1 MNELTTAS
9 MTEPLPA
16 RNAKLPPSIVK
27 IMEGALK
34 AIGGRGTRRL
44 SMSDICNAAEISR
57 GTLYRYFSTKE
68 DVLAAVSEF
77 VSSNFENGV
86 REAAETTTDPMERF
100 HAVMRFFGEYTNDHT
115 PDRIFEIEPSF
126 YIDFFRSHFDRH
138 KIAMRAALNL
148 TFDYLD
154 TLADAQL
161 KHRRGHP
168 GQPLQAGLNSPQ
180 NLRLSRSERTQLSVQ
195 EQPAVT
201 VACGEGRPKIVD
213 GLGQEVGPVLVIL
226 LQP

>member
-1 MNELTTAS
+1 VNELTTAS

-154 TLADAQL
+154 TLADAPIDRDGVVEAL
-161 KHRRGHP
+161 VRM
-168 GQPLQAGLNSPQ
+168 
-180 NLRLSRSERTQLSVQ
+180 QLSTLIIPINSTWVRVW
-195 EQPAVT
+195 EQLPKKLEGWIITLAGRKRVP
-201 VACGEGRPKIVD
+201 GEN
-213 GLGQEVGPVLVIL
+213 
-226 LQP
+226 

>member
-1 MNELTTAS
+1 MNELTPVAMS
-9 MTEPLPA
+9 EPLPV
-16 RNAKLPPSIVK
+16 RHAKLPPSIVK
-27 IMEGALK
+27 IMAGALK

-86 REAAETTTDPMERF
+86 REAAETTNEPMERF
-100 HAVMRFFGEYTNDHT
+100 RAVMRFFAEYTNDHT

-138 KIAMRAALNL
+138 KIAVRAALNL

-154 TLADAQL
+154 MLADGPIDRDGVAEALVRMQLSILIIPINNTWIRVWEQLPEKLEGWIITLAGR
-161 KHRRGHP
+161 KRIP
-168 GQPLQAGLNSPQ
+168 GEN
-180 NLRLSRSERTQLSVQ
+180 
-195 EQPAVT
+195 
-201 VACGEGRPKIVD
+201 
-213 GLGQEVGPVLVIL
+213 
-226 LQP
+226 

>member
-1 MNELTTAS
+1 MNELAPVS

-16 RNAKLPPSIVK
+16 HNAKLPPSIVK

-100 HAVMRFFGEYTNDHT
+100 RAVMRFFAEYTNDHT

-138 KIAMRAALNL
+138 KIAVCAALNL
-148 TFDYLD
+148 TFNYLD
-154 TLADAQL
+154 TLAEAPIDRDGVVEAL
-161 KHRRGHP
+161 VRM
-168 GQPLQAGLNSPQ
+168 
-180 NLRLSRSERTQLSVQ
+180 QLSTLIIPMNSTWLRVWGQ
-195 EQPAVT
+195 VPEKLESWIITLAGRKHAP
-201 VACGEGRPKIVD
+201 GEN
-213 GLGQEVGPVLVIL
+213 
-226 LQP
+226 

>member
-154 TLADAQL
+154 TLADAPIDRDGVVEAL
-161 KHRRGHP
+161 VRM
-168 GQPLQAGLNSPQ
+168 
-180 NLRLSRSERTQLSVQ
+180 QLSTLIIPINSTWVRVW
-195 EQPAVT
+195 EQLPKNLEGWIITLAGRKRVP
-201 VACGEGRPKIVD
+201 GEN
-213 GLGQEVGPVLVIL
+213 
-226 LQP
+226 

>member
-1 MNELTTAS
+1 MNELTPVA
-9 MTEPLPA
+9 MPEPLPV

-77 VSSNFENGV
+77 VSSNFENGI
-86 REAAETTTDPMERF
+86 REAAETTSEPMERF
-100 HAVMRFFGEYTNDHT
+100 HAVMRFFAEYTNDHT
-115 PDRIFEIEPSF
+115 PDRIFEIETSF

-138 KIAMRAALNL
+138 KIAVRAALNL

-154 TLADAQL
+154 MLADGPIDRDGVAEALVRMQLSILIIPINSTWVRVWEQLPEKLEGWIITLAGR
-161 KHRRGHP
+161 KRIP
-168 GQPLQAGLNSPQ
+168 GEN
-180 NLRLSRSERTQLSVQ
+180 
-195 EQPAVT
+195 
-201 VACGEGRPKIVD
+201 
-213 GLGQEVGPVLVIL
+213 
-226 LQP
+226 